1 MLAVSI
7 RIALPAASSG
17 VALWPAGS
25 VLRNALPSFA
35 RVSCPERPLTEQAF
49 VSQAV
54 LGFPS
59 HLPATPSPTVDGLP
73 GVRVVSLEVMTTSNE
88 TVPWLLNAHWHSECP
103 CFKAGRPSYA
113 GVPIPTHTA
122 LRALQ
127 SPSHAK
133 IIAPALTPTKQHAGS
148 VRHDRTSN
156 ENPKF
161 PQGKPRAASVP
172 SHLHP
177 TPSPTVDGLPGVG
190 LVSLEIIT
198 TSSETVPWLLSVN
211 FDTQGVPALQ
221 AGRPTDGCRPPPPNH
236 GPLCCHT
243 PCPQRP
249 HCCGVSTQTR
259 ARLACLKTWLPRW
272 YPPWRRQYLYPALVP
287 LEVNPP
293 RGLPAD

>member
-1 MLAVSI
+1 M
-7 RIALPAASSG
+7 
-17 VALWPAGS
+17 
-25 VLRNALPSFA
+25 
-35 RVSCPERPLTEQAF
+35 
-49 VSQAV
+49 
-54 LGFPS
+54 
-59 HLPATPSPTVDGLP
+59 
-73 GVRVVSLEVMTTSNE
+73 
-88 TVPWLLNAHWHSECP
+88 
-103 CFKAGRPSYA
+103 
-113 GVPIPTHTA
+113 
-122 LRALQ
+122 LRAIQ
-127 SPSHAK
+127 SPSRAHFTARVRDM
-133 IIAPALTPTKQHAGS
+133 APPLTPAKRHASS
-148 VRHDRTSN
+148 VRQDRTASGT
-156 ENPKF
+156 PRF

-190 LVSLEIIT
+190 LVSLEIMT

-236 GPLCCHT
+236 GTLCCHT